1 MLYPKLI
8 NYVLLAGELCNTKPL
23 KACEETGFVSLSM
36 SIENVQNNLVIA

>member
-1 MLYPKLI
+1 MLCPKLI
-8 NYVLLAGELCNTKPL
+8 NYDLLAGELCNAKPL